1 MRAMRS
7 WSVLVVSSSLALTA
21 CGSEATDENQ
31 QQTPSGSSS
40 SSSGAPVGNT
50 SSSGGTVVGDRL
62 DAQVGVAFG
71 PDVPLAVKE
80 RVLAHLRAVVPALL
94 EIPADREPELAN
106 GALHLAFGTTATSA
120 RLALAADASGDEE
133 AFAVKSET
141 LAGGQRAATFGAG
154 PRAHGFAAYALLE
167 ELGFAFLHPL
177 APTRPASLSRLREDL
192 ALKEKPRWHE
202 REIHLHTMHPLE
214 LTELLQGWGET
225 GPDDAAGFERMLS
238 EWDSYLE
245 WMLANRQN
253 GVEWFLLYADSWKDF
268 AESTTRAERLRELVN
283 RTHDF
288 QLRAGI
294 DTPIVFA
301 QQHAFTLLRDQGE
314 LADEIAEIHRRMDYV
329 LGCGFDFVGIESG
342 TSEFTSPDPQRM
354 LDWMNA
360 VTDYADTKYHV
371 PVSIKVHASTG
382 QTAEGFPDPSTG
394 EPINFNFLPHYAD
407 PRLGVLP
414 HTVQHYGLTDP
425 APTYGNTDFGY
436 IRDFLRQETGTR
448 PVIWYPE
455 SAYWVSFDVDV
466 PLFLP
471 IYAERR
477 LSDLRLIQADEI
489 ANRMGKPGAKM
500 DGQLLFS
507 SGWEWGYWMNDVIA
521 ARAAWNPGSDTDNDA
536 AAFEKALAPVVRPFG
551 EAANDVAAWIV
562 ESVDANERLL
572 IRGEVNGQPPA
583 HIEKRN
589 GQAYLQGWETWDDVS
604 DLSTDLPVTL
614 PMTQPAKLGL
624 VEMRNPAHG
633 GPGYSAEI
641 DPLLAAM
648 ETRFGQLADRAD
660 QLRARIPAHAK
671 PLFDDLADAARMNA
685 LRAVQVRGLYQYVDG
700 YFDTDM
706 EDRLPHLQRA
716 RTALDQ
722 AAVVVQGREA
732 QYRVPASR
740 IAAWRPN
747 PTAYAFNYLWTVHSL
762 FFFWRDEGKAV
773 DAPIS
778 PCYLNTINPV
788 DIAFGEGFGTDAARF
803 IGEYLSDDQQRGC
816 LAEPSAAPT
825 LPPDGLR
832 SRPN

>member
-1 MRAMRS
+1 MSS
-7 WSVLVVSSSLALTA
+7 WRGLLVLSTLALAA
-21 CGSEATDENQ
+21 CGSDPEENGA
-31 QQTPSGSSS
+31 PVPGGS
-40 SSSGAPVGNT
+40 SSSGAVGSG
-50 SSSGGTVVGDRL
+50 SSSGDVVTTDRL

-71 PDVPLAVKE
+71 ADVPPAVKTL
-80 RVLAHLRAVVPALL
+80 VLAHLRAVVPGLV
-94 EIPADREPELAN
+94 EISADREPELLN
-106 GALHLAFGTTATSA
+106 GALHLSFGSSATST
-120 RLALAADASGDEE
+120 RLQLAASVTSDEE

-141 LAGGQRAATFGAG
+141 LTGGQRAAAFGAG
-154 PRAHGFAAYALLE
+154 GRAQGFAAYALLE

-177 APTRPASLSRLREDL
+177 APTRPPSLSRLREDL
-192 ALKEKPRWHE
+192 SLAEAPRWHK

-214 LTELLQGWGET
+214 LTELLQGWGT
-225 GPDDAAGFERMLS
+225 NGPEDAAGFEAMLP
-238 EWDSYLE
+238 EWDTYLE
-245 WMLANRQN
+245 WLLANRQN
-253 GVEWFLLYADSWKDF
+253 GVEWFLLWADSWKAF
-268 AESTTRAERLRELVN
+268 ADGPVRAERLRELVQ

-301 QQHAFTLLRDQGE
+301 QQHAFTLLRNQGE
-314 LADEIAEIHRRMDYV
+314 LGDEIAEIQKRMDYV
-329 LGCGFDFVGIESG
+329 LGAGFDFMGIESG
-342 TSEFTSPDPQRM
+342 TSEFTSPNPQRM

-360 VTDYADTKYHV
+360 VTDYADKKYEV

-382 QTAEGFPDPSTG
+382 QTAEGFTDPNTG
-394 EPINFNFLPHYAD
+394 GALNFNFLPHYAD

-448 PVIWYPE
+448 PVLWYPE

-477 LSDLRLIQADEI
+477 LADLRIIQADENQ
-489 ANRMGKPGAKM
+489 NRMGVPGAHM

-507 SGWEWGYWMNDVIA
+507 SGWEWGYWLNDVIA

-536 AAFEKALAPVVRPFG
+536 RAFQRALAPVVRPFG
-551 EAANDVAAWIV
+551 DAANDVAAWIT

-572 IRGEVNGQPPA
+572 IRGEVAGQRPA
-583 HIEKRN
+583 NIEKRN

-604 DLSTDLPVTL
+604 NLSTSLPVKL
-614 PMTQPAKLGL
+614 PMTQPAKVGL
-624 VEMRNPAHG
+624 VDMRNPAHG
-633 GPGYSAEI
+633 GPGYTAEI

-648 ETRFGQLADRAD
+648 ETEFGALADRAD
-660 QLRARIPAHAK
+660 TLRSRIPAHAK
-671 PLFDDLADAARMNA
+671 PLFDDLADAARMTA
-685 LRAVQVRGLYQYVDG
+685 LRAVQVRGLYLYVDD
-700 YFDTDM
+700 YVTKPRS
-706 EDRLPHLQRA
+706 ERLPHLVRA
-716 RTALDQ
+716 RAALDRAQ
-722 AAVVVQGREA
+722 GVVAGREA
-732 QYRVPASR
+732 QYRVPAER
-740 IAAWRPN
+740 IASWRPN

-773 DAPIS
+773 DAPVS

-803 IGEYLSDDQQRGC
+803 IGEYLSSDQQRGC
-816 LAEPSAAPT
+816 LAEPSTAPT

-832 SRPN
+832 SRP